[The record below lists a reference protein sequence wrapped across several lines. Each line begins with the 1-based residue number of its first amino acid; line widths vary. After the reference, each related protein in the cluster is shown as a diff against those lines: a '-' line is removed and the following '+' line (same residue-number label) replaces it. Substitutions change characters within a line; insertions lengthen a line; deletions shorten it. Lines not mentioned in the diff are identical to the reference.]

1 MPKPNFGRPL
11 LLLYHG
17 SRVTVMGET
26 VLLFVNRTARIVRD
40 RSILAARRGII
51 LFAVHFGIQMDLLN
65 LSSSGDLSKYTTS
78 GEWDLVGMPAAR
90 YIYLLKAKFHYTD
103 STGPDRTR
111 PDQTKSAHFVGY
123 RLNSTTR
130 ARPEQKRDCLVHFLP
145 LLAVCWPG
153 SQSARDNHA
162 LACNFAKY
170 SPVKK
175 FTHSL
180 SDKPFLI

>member
-1 MPKPNFGRPL
+1 
-11 LLLYHG
+11 
-17 SRVTVMGET
+17 MGEA

-111 PDQTKSAHFVGY
+111 PD
-123 RLNSTTR
+123 RTR
-130 ARPEQKRDCLVHFLP
+130 PDKVR
-145 LLAVCWPG
+145 
-153 SQSARDNHA
+153 A
-162 LACNFAKY
+162 LCRIQVKFHYTGLTGAK
-170 SPVKK
+170 
-175 FTHSL
+175 T
-180 SDKPFLI
+180 